1 MKLLAELPINR
12 EAEGRF
18 TAFADDGTVVLGPVR
33 CRGEADDA
41 EEARHGT
48 PDDDSIGV
56 FGDHP
61 FGESRLT
68 AIEQNKQPMRSYGP
82 FFFRLFPLSGEA
94 KVGWEQGR
102 RGLGLH
108 SGELGPG
115 GWLRCTYGCL
125 RFDDETGERLAKLVA
140 PELAAG
146 RPVLYEC
153 RALEA

>member
-1 MKLLAELPINR
+1 MKILAELPPDR
-12 EAEGRF
+12 EAEGRL
-18 TAFADDGTVVLGPVR
+18 TVVDDEGRLILGPRR

-48 PDDDSIGV
+48 PDDDAVGL

-61 FGESRLT
+61 FGESRVT
-68 AIEQNKQPMRSYGP
+68 AIEQNKQPARSYGP
-82 FFFRLFPLSGEA
+82 FFFRLFPLTGEA
-94 KVGWEQGR
+94 KAGWEVGR

-108 SGELGPG
+108 SGELGPNG
-115 GWLRCTYGCL
+115 TLRPTFGCL
-125 RFDDETGERLAKLVA
+125 RCDDETSESLAKLVA

-153 RALEA
+153 RPLVA

>member
-1 MKLLAELPINR
+1 MNLLAELPMDR
-12 EAEGRF
+12 EAEGQF
-18 TAFADDGTVVLGPVR
+18 SVLDDEGHCVLGPVR

-61 FGESRLT
+61 FGKSRLT
-68 AIEQNKQPMRSYGP
+68 AIEQNKQPVRSYGR
-82 FFFRLFPLSGEA
+82 FFFRLFPLTGEA
-94 KVGWEQGR
+94 KAGWKAGR

-108 SGELGPG
+108 GGDLGLDG
-115 GWLRCTYGCL
+115 TLRPTFGCL
-125 RFDDETGERLAKLVA
+125 RLDNETCEALAKLLA
-140 PELAAG
+140 PEFAAG

-153 RALEA
+153 RALAA